1 MKVMMIFDQTQAGLG
16 GKESPDLPMGGKPMA
31 IGSCGMFQRFMDQND
46 GKVIATLWCGD
57 GTFKEDPEK
66 NAKKF
71 AAMAKKYKDN
81 DKIVETM
88 KANEAEIKS
97 EVLAEEVVYGET
109 DGYVKE
115 WNINKEHVALGVTK
129 L

>member
-57 GTFKEDPEK
+57 GTLKRIQK
-66 NAKKF
+66 RTLRSLRQWL
-71 AAMAKKYKDN
+71 
-81 DKIVETM
+81 KIPTRCSNLWSM
-88 KANEAEIKS
+88 FQLCRIWI
-97 EVLAEEVVYGET
+97 
-109 DGYVKE
+109 DGC
-115 WNINKEHVALGVTK
+115 
-129 L
+129 